1 MFTNTSL
8 RHVYIRELMC
18 FSWGVGEH
26 SFISVRVNYDT
37 EQVAKKVA

>member
-8 RHVYIRELMC
+8 RHVYIRDEYVFLGG
-18 FSWGVGEH
+18 WG
-26 SFISVRVNYDT
+26 STLSYPYVNYDT

>member
-8 RHVYIRELMC
+8 GHVYIRELMC
-18 FSWGVGEH
+18 FSWGVG
-26 SFISVRVNYDT
+26 STLSYPYVNYDT